1 MAEKSVAQKLF
12 LKPGRTMAVVNAPS
26 GAFEILLPL
35 PEFAKMIDI
44 PENADVVLLFT
55 QDFSEFNKMFLPL
68 AKSIKRDAV
77 LWVAY
82 PKKSSKI
89 NSDLD
94 RDKLNVYAQSLG
106 WLGVFMIA
114 FDEDWSAMR
123 LKPQ

>member
-1 MAEKSVAQKLF
+1 MVEKSVAQKLF
-12 LKPGRTMAVVNAPS
+12 LKPGRTIAIVNAPS
-26 GAFEILLPL
+26 GATEILLPL
-35 PEFAKMIDI
+35 PEFAKMIDT
-44 PENADVVLLFT
+44 PEIADVVLLFT
-55 QDFSEFNKMFLPL
+55 RDFSDFNRAFLPL
-68 AKSIKRDAV
+68 AKSIKREAI

-89 NSDLD
+89 TSDLD

-123 LKPQ
+123 LKPK